1 MFGSFSK
8 RQTATPRNQ
17 NMRKSM
23 KIAGFGEDR
32 GTAGGSHGTQSRPA
46 HPLTSSS
53 KHTATTAEGF
63 EQSGSILQLGC
74 QRVGDP
80 TSRILPD
87 SKSTGCPMVV
97 LLSERVKRLAGLL
110 HSTRDHREHSH
121 PGSAQLFRRD
131 FDTFSP
137 EGADCNLGSDPK
149 HFVEGCAAS
158 QPTPRL
164 VTT

>member
-1 MFGSFSK
+1 MFGSFFK

-32 GTAGGSHGTQSRPA
+32 GTAGGPYGTQSLPA

-80 TSRILPD
+80 NSRILPD
-87 SKSTGCPMVV
+87 SKSTGSAMVV

-121 PGSAQLFRRD
+121 SGSAQLFRPD
-131 FDTFSP
+131 FDCFGC
-137 EGADCNLGSDPK
+137 EGGGLLLEERSK
-149 HFVEGCAAS
+149 HFVEGCAARE
-158 QPTPRL
+158 PTPRL